1 MNDFIEA
8 HGNSLQ
14 QTIAKWF
21 TLTEKVN
28 VLGLKHTIDVFFS
41 LNFIELQKRKEFGK
55 EQKQTGGRTNKR
67 KNVLTMGEWK
77 ERTDKRREDERMDRQ
92 TKMEQRDGRIIERTE
107 ERTDGQMV

>member
-1 MNDFIEA
+1 MSVWHKTLGRNYFLGEVKIPMNDFIEA

-67 KNVLTMGEWK
+67 KNVLTMGE
-77 ERTDKRREDERMDRQ
+77 
-92 TKMEQRDGRIIERTE
+92 
-107 ERTDGQMV
+107 